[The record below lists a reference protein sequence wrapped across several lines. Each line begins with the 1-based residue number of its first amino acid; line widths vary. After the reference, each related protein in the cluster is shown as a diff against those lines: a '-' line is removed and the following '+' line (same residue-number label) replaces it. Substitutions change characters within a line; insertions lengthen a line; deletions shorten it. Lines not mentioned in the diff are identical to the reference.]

1 MAPNEI
7 KDDKFKCDKLAIFT
21 AETKINPRNFR
32 KYIIKHWEDFT
43 EGLKE
48 NSTILFLGGVHGRE
62 NGQLGDRY
70 EISDFKGQVISNF
83 LSSN

>member
-21 AETKINPRNFR
+21 AETRINPRNFR

-43 EGLKE
+43 EGLKK
-48 NSTILFLGGVHGRE
+48 NSTILFLGGVHGSE
-62 NGQLGDRY
+62 NGKLGGRY
-70 EISDFKGQVISNF
+70 EIRNIESQVIF
-83 LSSN
+83 LIIIF